1 MKKGLKEELVRLLD
15 EGATVSMACKKLG
28 IHRSTYY
35 DWQNED
41 PNLSARISMAR
52 HIAHE
57 RVTDV
62 AEQWIGKWV
71 MEGDRKS
78 VYKWL
83 EMNHPKFLTTR
94 DRVTMI
100 IRDERTPE
108 EESGVVQIDEHMAFQ
123 QMFALR
129 NSGMASVIKMPP
141 HMKHRYEAWLDRNDP
156 DRNHPDY
163 ARMKKEREDA
173 LDASFD
179 PVEAQ
184 ALMDLIQKVERGAT
198 GGRRAT

>member
-28 IHRSTYY
+28 IHRSTFY

-41 PNLSARISMAR
+41 PDLSRRISMAR

-94 DRVTMI
+94 DRVAMI
-100 IRDERTPE
+100 IRDKHATE
-108 EESGVVQIDEHMAFQ
+108 EESGVAHMDEEATFQNIFAF
-123 QMFALR
+123 R
-129 NSGMASVIKMPP
+129 NSGLASAFQMPS
-141 HMKHRYEAWLDRNDP
+141 HLRRKYDAWLDKNDP
-156 DRNHPDY
+156 MRNHPDY
-163 ARMKKEREDA
+163 ARLKKEREDMY
-173 LDASFD
+173 DASFN
-179 PVEAQ
+179 PLEAR
-184 ALMDLIQKVERGAT
+184 AMMDLVEKVERGAK
-198 GGRRAT
+198 GGRRAP